1 MPGLCGVVDLS
12 SAGMAGAQQELVDTV
27 RAMAAAMLY
36 ETSFAPVIV
45 SLPTVGAC
53 VGRIGFHDGNQPPY
67 VVRSGAVAMTTDQAI
82 WEPESTGSTATGR
95 CLGIDSHQ
103 LLQACEAFGPDA
115 LAGLAETS
123 AAFVGDVTRARC
135 LLFSDRYGRD
145 RMFLHCRD
153 RRVFFSSEAKAI
165 LAAVPETRAF
175 DVKGLAEL
183 LACGCTL
190 GTQSLFRGIEVLEG
204 GVVLTFDS
212 SGATRRKYFVPA
224 DLERLEPVSEGEFLE
239 GFPASLRSV
248 VNVFARATPRVG
260 VSLTGGLDSRMI
272 MASLDAPAGSVPCYT
287 FGSMY
292 GVTGDVA
299 VGKAVAAHCK
309 QPHQV
314 VELGQDFLNR
324 APSHL
329 EQAVYASDGYLGL
342 SGAAELYV
350 NRLARSIAPARMTGN
365 WGGELMRGVRAF
377 KFRMPQGSF
386 INRELNQQMRVSA
399 ADFSPTGLN
408 PLSTALFHQMPLQ
421 GYGRYAIER
430 SQMAMRSPF
439 LADEVVRWLYRAP
452 VSVRASTQG
461 AIAIIGHRPGL
472 LAIPTDLG
480 LLGRRPRIFRTALRK
495 ALIKAE
501 YLTSH
506 GAPNWMARLL
516 SHFPFVSLETHFL
529 GVDKFQHFRWW
540 IRRDLAGFVREAIH
554 GSASSLKTWFDMAR
568 VAEMVTDHIDGRANY
583 TDEIDKILT
592 VATIQNTLLAP
603 LGGPSASKA
612 GATLRV
618 ETVF

>member
-1 MPGLCGVVDLS
+1 MPGFFGVVDFS
-12 SAGMAGAQQELVDTV
+12 SAGVAEAQRELVDTV
-27 RAMAAAMLY
+27 RVMSAAMLY
-36 ETSFAPVIV
+36 ETSFTPVIV

-53 VGRIGFHDGNQPPY
+53 VGRVGFNDHGRSTY
-67 VVRSGAVAMTTDQAI
+67 VVRSGAVAMTTDQEI
-82 WEPESTGSTATGR
+82 WESESAGTAAPSR
-95 CLGIDSHQ
+95 CLGISGQ
-103 LLQACEAFGPDA
+103 KLLQAYEAYGHDA
-115 LAGLAETS
+115 LARVAETS
-123 AAFVGDVTRARC
+123 AAFVGDAARARC
-135 LLFSDRYGRD
+135 LLFGDRYGRD
-145 RMFLHCRD
+145 RLFLHFRD

-165 LAAVPETRAF
+165 LAAVPETRVL

-204 GVVLTFDS
+204 GVVLTLDG
-212 SGATRRKYFVPA
+212 SGAKRRKYFGPA
-224 DLERLEPVSEGEFLE
+224 DLERLEQVSEGEFLE

-248 VNVFARATPRVG
+248 VNAFAKATPPVG

-299 VGKAVAAHCK
+299 VGKAVAAQCQ
-309 QPHQV
+309 QPHHV

-324 APSHL
+324 APSQL

-350 NRLARSIAPARMTGN
+350 NRLARAIAPSRMTGN

-377 KFRMPQGSF
+377 KFRVPRGRF
-386 INRELNQQMRVSA
+386 INRELDQQMRVSA

-408 PLSTALFHQMPLQ
+408 PLSTALFNQMPLQ

-430 SQMAMRSPF
+430 SQVAMRSPF

-452 VSVRASTQG
+452 AGVRASMQG
-461 AIAIIGHRPGL
+461 AIAVIGQRPEL

-480 LLGRRPRIFRTALRK
+480 LLGRRPRVFRNALRK
-495 ALIKAE
+495 ARIKAE

-506 GAPNWMARLL
+506 GAPDWLARL
-516 SHFPFVSLETHFL
+516 SSRFPSFSLETRFL
-529 GVDKFQHFRWW
+529 GVDKFHHFRRW
-540 IRRDLAGFVREAIH
+540 IRRDLAGFVREAIQ
-554 GSASSLKTWFDMAR
+554 GSASSLKTWFDMVR

-592 VATIQNTLLAP
+592 IATIENVLF
-603 LGGPSASKA
+603 GRFASYSVNN
-612 GATLRV
+612 GASLRV
-618 ETVF
+618 ETVV